1 MNSEAPAQ
9 RVALITAASQGI
21 GRAIAV
27 HLSREGWKVVLLARS
42 ESVIDLGHALGGIG
56 VQGSITNAADLER
69 MVQTALETYGEID
82 GVVHNTGHPVK
93 GGLLTLGDEAW
104 QNGFELIL
112 NSVIRLARL
121 TTPILLKQGRG
132 AFVNISSYAAKK
144 PEVERAISSVFRAA
158 LSSWTK
164 LHAEFCAAGGVRVN
178 SVLPGFVDSYP
189 VDDQTVSTIPMGRIG
204 RLDELAAAVAFLLS
218 DKGSYIT
225 GQNILVDG
233 GMVQSL

>member
-1 MNSEAPAQ
+1 MDSKTQTQ
-9 RVALITAASQGI
+9 RVALITVASQGI
-21 GRAIAV
+21 GRAVAV

-42 ESVIDLGHALGGIG
+42 ASVIELAHALGGIG

-69 MVQTALETYGEID
+69 MVQTAIEAYGTID
-82 GVVHNTGHPVK
+82 GVVHNTGHPAK
-93 GGLLTLGDEAW
+93 GDLLVLSDEAW
-104 QNGFELIL
+104 QEGFELIL
-112 NSVIRLARL
+112 KSVIRLARL
-121 TTPILLKQGRG
+121 TTPVMLQQGRG

-164 LHAEFCAAGGVRVN
+164 IHAESCAAGGVRVN

-189 VDDQTVSTIPMGRIG
+189 VDAQTIATIPMGRIG

-218 DKGSYIT
+218 DQGSYIT

-233 GMVQSL
+233 GMVRPL